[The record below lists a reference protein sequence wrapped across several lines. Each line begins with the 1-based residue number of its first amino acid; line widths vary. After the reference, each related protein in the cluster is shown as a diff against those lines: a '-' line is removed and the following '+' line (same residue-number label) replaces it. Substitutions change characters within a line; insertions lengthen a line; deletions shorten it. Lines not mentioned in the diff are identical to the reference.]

1 MKNQEDEFYAELDTK
16 KLRRS
21 CCTFQTMIIFFII
34 ILVGAIIGTIYCFNQ
49 IKEINFPS
57 KAITSNFKDKNNFYE
72 KLKPD
77 STDENFE
84 ITVTSE
90 ELTAITAE
98 GISGKNFI
106 IKNIQVMIG
115 KDGVDI
121 FGTLTKPLSSQIK
134 ITTIPKVENGKI
146 KFEIQKFTAGKLTL
160 PKLINNEVA
169 DALNKAMDRNFQ
181 ELYQN
186 YEVQEISLFDGKMI
200 ISGKLK

>member
-1 MKNQEDEFYAELDTK
+1 MKNQEDEFYAELDK
-16 KLRRS
+16 KTLGRS
-21 CCTFQTMIIFFII
+21 CCTSQTMIIFF
-34 ILVGAIIGTIYCFNQ
+34 LVLLIGAIFGTIYCFNQ
-49 IKEINFPS
+49 IKKVNFPS
-57 KAITSNFKDKNNFYE
+57 KILTSTFKDKNDFYS
-72 KLKPD
+72 KLKFKP
-77 STDENFE
+77 SQENFE

-106 IKNIQVMIG
+106 IKNIQVIIG

-160 PKLINNEVA
+160 PKFINNEVA
-169 DALNKAMDRNFQ
+169 GALNKAMDQNFQ

-186 YEVQEISLFDGKMI
+186 YEVREIFLFDGKMI
-200 ISGKLK
+200 IDGKLK